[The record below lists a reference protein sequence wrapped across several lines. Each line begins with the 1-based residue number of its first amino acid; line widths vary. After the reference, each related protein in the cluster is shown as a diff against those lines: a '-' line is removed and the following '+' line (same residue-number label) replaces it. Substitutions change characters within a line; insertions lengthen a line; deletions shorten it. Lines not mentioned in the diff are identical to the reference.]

1 MSDTTIPWATKSWNP
16 VVGCTPVSAGC
27 DHCYGK
33 RIYERFHPG
42 RSFAEVHTIEAR
54 LEEPLH
60 WRKPQR
66 VFVCSMSDLFNH
78 AVPLD
83 VINHV
88 WQTMLLAKQHTF
100 IVLTKRPERM
110 LRTLNLFGLVLPNV
124 WLGVTAENQEMADER
139 IPLLLKTP
147 AAVRF
152 VSIEPALGRVDL
164 TAIMESGIEIMG
176 RRATSIDATTGFY
189 IHVPSRAEELGWWGN
204 KLSWVVLG
212 CESGP
217 GRRPMNIMWARSVR
231 DQCQAAGIPF
241 FFKQGQS
248 GGRVVSMPYLDGRQW
263 AEYPEASDGKEV

>member
-1 MSDTTIPWATKSWNP
+1 MGDTTIPWATKTWNP

-27 DHCYGK
+27 EHCYAK

-42 RSFAEVHTIEAR
+42 RSFSEVHTIEAR

-60 WRKPQR
+60 WRNPQR
-66 VFVCSMSDLFNH
+66 VFVCSMSDLFHH
-78 AVPLD
+78 AVPID

-88 WQTMLLAKQHTF
+88 WQTMLLARQHTF

-110 LRTLNLFGLVLPNV
+110 LRTMNLFGLVLPNV
-124 WLGVTAENQEMADER
+124 WLGVTAENQAMADER

-152 VSIEPALGRVDL
+152 VSIEPAIGRVD
-164 TAIMESGIEIMG
+164 ISRCVE
-176 RRATSIDATTGFY
+176 TGA
-189 IHVPSRAEELGWWGN
+189 RGELGI
-204 KLSWVVLG
+204 SWLIMG

-263 AEYPEASDGKEV
+263 AEYPEVKTHGQEV

>member
-1 MSDTTIPWATKSWNP
+1 M
-16 VVGCTPVSAGC
+16 
-27 DHCYGK
+27 
-33 RIYERFHPG
+33 YERFHPG
-42 RSFAEVHTIEAR
+42 RSFDDVHTIEAR

-66 VFVCSMSDLFNH
+66 VFVCSMSDLFHH

-110 LRTLNLFGLVLPNV
+110 LRTLKLFGLVLPNV
-124 WLGVTAENQEMADER
+124 WLGVTAENQAMADER

-152 VSIEPALGRVDL
+152 VSIEPALGHIDL
-164 TAIMESGIEIMG
+164 FGNVYDPGPASIVEPTKTLTDYGTGVEYGTQLQVGIDWLIM
-176 RRATSIDATTGFY
+176 
-189 IHVPSRAEELGWWGN
+189 
-204 KLSWVVLG
+204 G

-231 DQCQAAGIPF
+231 DQCQAAGVPF

-248 GGRVVSMPYLDGRQW
+248 GGRVISMPYLDGKQH
-263 AEYPEASDGKEV
+263 AEYPEVKS